1 MRVAYV
7 PGVTPGKWLGR
18 WRDRLPDVPLDA
30 VLYDAGDPRALLDLP
45 AGDPARADVV
55 FVRATAGERLAD
67 DLHHAIAL
75 YEELPVVCAPRE
87 HDVELYD
94 DEVPLEDLAD
104 EAFLDLADY
113 PPEVGGARMA
123 LEVVGTG
130 AGLAI
135 VPMSVARLYHR
146 KDVVHRVVSGADST
160 AVSIVW
166 LRPSLS
172 DPAFDDPESPE
183 SERLRLIEEFVGV
196 VRGRSPESSRQPSVR
211 QRQQEEAAKA
221 QRKRQSSDPGRGTG
235 GAGKTGGRSAG
246 KSTGGKSP
254 GGKAG
259 GGRPGGGR
267 PASGSGRKP
276 GGKGRGRR

>member
-1 MRVAYV
+1 MEDNSLRVAYV
-7 PGVTPGKWLGR
+7 PGVTPGKWLSR

-30 VLYDAGDPRALLDLP
+30 VLHDAGDPRALLDLP
-45 AGDPARADVV
+45 ADDPARADVV
-55 FVRATAGERLAD
+55 FVRSAAGERLAG
-67 DLHHAIAL
+67 DLHHAIVL

-87 HDVELYD
+87 HEVELYD

-104 EAFLDLADY
+104 QTFLDLADY

-123 LEVVGTG
+123 IEVVGTG
-130 AGLAI
+130 AGLVI

-146 KDVVHRVVSGADST
+146 KDVVHRVVAGAEKT

-166 LRPSLS
+166 RRPSLS
-172 DPAFDDPESPE
+172 DPAFDDPESAE
-183 SERLRLIEEFVGV
+183 SKRLRLIEEFVGV

-221 QRKRQSSDPGRGTG
+221 QRKRQASAPARGTGAGKAGAKSAGGRAPSKPGRG
-235 GAGKTGGRSAG
+235 S
-246 KSTGGKSP
+246 GGKS
-254 GGKAG
+254 
-259 GGRPGGGR
+259 
-267 PASGSGRKP
+267 